1 MITVEAIHIS
11 PVKSL
16 GLVQQESV
24 SVGSEGII
32 EDRRLHLIDHR
43 GGLLTLREAG
53 SLARVKASYQV
64 EPERLSLQFPGELN
78 LDGPLELGEAVTTN
92 IFGRNVQGRIVLGEW
107 NAALSDLC
115 QQPVRL
121 VRSDLPGQVY
131 DEYPLSVLSQASVE
145 VLVQLAGPG
154 AVPEGRRF
162 RPNFLLSGCEPHQED
177 TWIGDT
183 VRIGEE
189 LVLRVVARD
198 PRCAVTTLDPDTG
211 ERDVDTLR
219 MILSYRPSRVAAYFG
234 VFGVVET
241 PGTVSQGD
249 AVSGPSTGQ

>member
-16 GLVQQESV
+16 GLVPQESV
-24 SVGSEGII
+24 TVGSEGII

-53 SLARVKASYQV
+53 SLARVKANYQV
-64 EPERLSLQFPGELN
+64 EPERLSLQFPGDVN
-78 LDGPLELGEAVTTN
+78 FDGPLELGEAVTTN
-92 IFGRNVQGRIVLGEW
+92 IFGRDVLGHVVLGDW

-115 QQPVRL
+115 KQPARL
-121 VRSDLPGQVY
+121 VRSDQPGQVY
-131 DEYPLSVLSQASVE
+131 DEYPLSVLSQASVG

-162 RPNFLLSGCEPHQED
+162 RPNFLLSGCEPHDED
-177 TWIGDT
+177 SWIGD
-183 VRIGEE
+183 VIGIGEE
-189 LVLRVVARD
+189 LQVRIVARD

-234 VFGVVET
+234 VFGVVEN
-241 PGTVSQGD
+241 PGTVSLGD
-249 AVSGPSTGQ
+249 VASAPSSSQ

>member
-16 GLVQQESV
+16 GLMQQDRV

-32 EDRRLHLIDHR
+32 EDRRFHLIDQR
-43 GGLLTLREAG
+43 GVLLTLRESG
-53 SLARVKASYQV
+53 SLAQVKAAYQV
-64 EPERLSLQFPGELN
+64 EPERLSLQFPGDLN

-92 IFGRNVQGRIVLGEW
+92 IFGRNVAGHVVLGDW

-115 QQPVRL
+115 ARPVRL
-121 VRSDLPGQVY
+121 VRSDHAGQVY
-131 DEYPLSVLSQASVE
+131 DEYPLSVLSQASVG
-145 VLVQLAGPG
+145 VLRQLAGPG
-154 AVPEGRRF
+154 TLPEGRRF

-177 TWIGDT
+177 TWIGD
-183 VRIGEE
+183 VIHIGED
-189 LVLRVVARD
+189 LQIRVVARD

-219 MILSYRPSRVAAYFG
+219 MILSYRPSRIAAYFG
-234 VFGVVET
+234 VFGVVEN
-241 PGTVSQGD
+241 PGTVSLGD
-249 AVSGPSTGQ
+249 VVSAPSSSQ